1 MNGFEHYEN
10 QLKSIETRGNFYL
23 YVLLYQDF
31 SFVGEVKYQC
41 TFIDWKFSKSQ
52 KF

>member
-1 MNGFEHYEN
+1 MNGFKHYEN
-10 QLKSIETRGNFYL
+10 QLKSIETQGEFYL
-23 YVLLYQDF
+23 YVLLLYQDF

-52 KF
+52 